1 MFKNFK
7 FSIDVHTLLK
17 GLPKILLTPFFISKL
32 DLSMRGMGSDF
43 DPDQPVNWVV
53 VKQIWPFLLEFKH
66 RVILALFCLLAAK
79 MASIAMPFVLKYL
92 VDDLDGQLGDS
103 SLAFVSLPAG
113 LLLAYGFIRLSN
125 VLLGE
130 IRDTLFGRVTERAM
144 RRIGLKVFEHLH
156 WLDLAFHL
164 DRRTGGLSRD
174 IERGTSGI
182 SFLMRFLVF
191 NIAPTFIELFLVM
204 GILWQQ
210 YSFEFALIVFLS
222 VTAYVWFSKTATDWR
237 TQYIREANQAD
248 SRSNTRAIDSLINY
262 ETVKYFAN
270 EKYESK
276 LYDQELAGW
285 EKAKRKNRLTLFA
298 LNTGQTLIISIS
310 MTAMLA
316 LAAQNVADGAMTLG
330 DFVLINAFMMQ
341 IFLPLNFLG
350 FVYREIKSSMVNIE
364 RMFKLMNVRSK
375 VADVEDAQVLQLHK
389 GEIEFKDVAFSYEEN
404 RPILSNLSFTL
415 KPGEKLALVGGSGAG
430 KSTIAKLLFR
440 FYDASAG
447 GIYIDS
453 QNIQDVTQLSLR
465 QAIGVVPQDTV
476 LFNSTIL
483 ENVRYGR
490 PGATDDEVKEAIKLA
505 HLQSFIGQLPNGYE
519 TQVGE
524 RGLKLSGG
532 EKQRVAIAR
541 TILKQPGILIFDEAT
556 SSLDSASER
565 AVLKAIDEVSI
576 GKSSVV
582 IAHRLSTIVK
592 ADRILV
598 LEQGEVVEQGSH
610 ESLLNQKGRYA
621 HLWNLQQHKE
631 QKEDV

>member
-1 MFKNFK
+1 
-7 FSIDVHTLLK
+7 
-17 GLPKILLTPFFISKL
+17 
-32 DLSMRGMGSDF
+32 MRGMGSDF
-43 DPDQPVNWVV
+43 DPDQSVDWTV
-53 VKQIWPFLLEFKH
+53 VKQIWPFLLEFKQ
-66 RVILALFCLLAAK
+66 RVVLALFCLLAAK
-79 MASIAMPFVLKYL
+79 FASISMPFVLKYL
-92 VDDLDGQLGDS
+92 VDDLDAQLSDT
-103 SLAFVSLPAG
+103 SLAFVILPTG

-144 RRIGLKVFEHLH
+144 RRIGLKVFDHLH
-156 WLDLAFHL
+156 ALDLSFHL
-164 DRRTGGLSRD
+164 ERRTGGLSRD

-210 YSFEFALIVFLS
+210 YSFEFALIVFFS
-222 VTAYVWFSKTATDWR
+222 VTSYVWFSKSATDWR
-237 TQYIREANQAD
+237 TQYIREANRAD

-270 EKYESK
+270 EKHESE
-276 LYDQELAGW
+276 LYDRELASW

-316 LAAQNVADGAMTLG
+316 LAASNVAKGVMTIG

-364 RMFKLMNVRSK
+364 RMFKLMSVQSK
-375 VADVEDAQVLQLHK
+375 VADSEGAKNLELTQ
-389 GEIEFKDVAFSYEEN
+389 GRIEFKNVSFSYEKE
-404 RPILSNLSFTL
+404 RPILTGLNFSLA
-415 KPGEKLALVGGSGAG
+415 PGEKLALVGGSGAG

-440 FYDASAG
+440 FYDVSSG
-447 GIYIDS
+447 GIYIDG
-453 QNIQDVTQLSLR
+453 QNVKEVSQLSLR
-465 QAIGVVPQDTV
+465 QSIGVVPQDTV
-476 LFNSTIL
+476 LFNTSIL

-490 PGATDDEVKEAIKLA
+490 PGASDEEVKEAIALS
-505 HLQSFIGQLPNGYE
+505 HLHDFIEQLPKGYE

-565 AVLKAIDEVSI
+565 AVLKAIDEVSQ

-598 LEQGEVVEQGSH
+598 LEQGQVVEQGDH
-610 ESLLNQKGRYA
+610 ESLLKQKGRYA
-621 HLWNLQQHKE
+621 HLWQLQQHSEDRKE
-631 QKEDV
+631 NDFE

>member
-1 MFKNFK
+1 
-7 FSIDVHTLLK
+7 
-17 GLPKILLTPFFISKL
+17 
-32 DLSMRGMGSDF
+32 MRGMGSDF

-66 RVILALFCLLAAK
+66 RVVLALFCLLAAK

-103 SLAFVSLPAG
+103 SLAFVSLPVG

-156 WLDLAFHL
+156 GLDLAFHL

-316 LAAQNVADGAMTLG
+316 LAAQNVADGTMTLG

-375 VADVEDAQVLQLHK
+375 VADAEDAQVLQLHK

-447 GIYIDS
+447 GIYIDG

-490 PGATDDEVKEAIKLA
+490 PDATDDEVKEAIKLA

-565 AVLKAIDEVSI
+565 AVLKAIEEVSI

-621 HLWNLQQHKE
+621 HLWDLQQHKE